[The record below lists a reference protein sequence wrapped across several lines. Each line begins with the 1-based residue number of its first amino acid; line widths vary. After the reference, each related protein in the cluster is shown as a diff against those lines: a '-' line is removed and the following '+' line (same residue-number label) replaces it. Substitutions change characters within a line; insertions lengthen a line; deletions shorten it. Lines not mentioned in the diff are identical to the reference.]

1 MAIRPVSSLN
11 LTNGLNQVNFGRK
24 RKNASENS
32 DKSRMTVP
40 HKLAVPLAATVLAM
54 SPLSSA
60 SASSLKMS
68 ELDSPN
74 KIEMVDVP
82 NTLESDGATVV
93 ASKTFPSYRG
103 PKAEIVTPK
112 ITLLNTKGGSGFDKI
127 VYSEGVSEDG
137 KHVFDMDYKV
147 SALTKATYSLV
158 GDDGVKSNPLT
169 FYDMEMIDEKS
180 MLKTKLYHNLSDDM
194 RDYLVSVLKS
204 SDNNTDIKVNN
215 YNLGLRQTLFSLQ
228 NVSNGDIL
236 KDAQPYEN
244 FGEFVG
250 TDSLTTKNG
259 SYKVNCYSRD
269 DNPDDVE
276 LVTVKKAGYP
286 ELQLKGIYTN
296 EAYFNKDSDN
306 PQHIK
311 YGSVFLLGKNKEGKT
326 QYYFLLDDQLTMAL
340 VSVFTNNVFANAAKH
355 IGACDNVNYY
365 SVSPSNKYVLPKDGE

>member
-1 MAIRPVSSLN
+1 MTIRPVSSVN
-11 LTNGLNQVNFGRK
+11 FASGYNKVNFGGK
-24 RKNASENS
+24 RKNSENS
-32 DKSRMTVP
+32 NVTIP
-40 HKLAVPLAATVLAM
+40 HRLAVPLAATVLVM

-74 KIEMVDVP
+74 KIEMVDAP
-82 NTLESDGATVV
+82 NALESNGAKVV
-93 ASKTFPSYRG
+93 ASKTFQSFRG
-103 PKAEIVTPK
+103 PKAETVTPK

-127 VYSEGVSEDG
+127 VYSEGVSEAG
-137 KHVFDMDYKV
+137 KHMYDMDYKV

-169 FYDMEMIDEKS
+169 FYDIEVFDESS

-194 RDYLVSVLKS
+194 RDYLVSALKS

-215 YNLGLRQTLFSLQ
+215 YNLGLRQTIFSLQ
-228 NVSNGDIL
+228 NVPNGDIL

-244 FGEFVG
+244 FGELVG

-269 DNPDDVE
+269 NNPDDVE
-276 LVTVKKAGYP
+276 LVTVKKDGYP
-286 ELQLKGIYTN
+286 ELQVKGIYTN
-296 EAYFNKDSDN
+296 EAYFNKDYDN

-311 YGSVFLLGKNKEGKT
+311 YGSVFLLGRNKEGKI
-326 QYYFLLDDQLTMAL
+326 QHYFLLDDQLTMAL
-340 VSVFTNNVFANAAKH
+340 ISVFSNSVFANAAKH
-355 IGACDNVNYY
+355 IGASDNVNYY
-365 SVSPSNKYVLPKDGE
+365 SVSPSNKYILPKDGE